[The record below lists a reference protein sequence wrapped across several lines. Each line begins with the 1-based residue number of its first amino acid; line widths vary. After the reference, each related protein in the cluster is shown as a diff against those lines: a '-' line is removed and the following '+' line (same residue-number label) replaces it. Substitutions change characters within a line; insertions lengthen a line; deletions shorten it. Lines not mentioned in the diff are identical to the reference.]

1 MWILVLITFSG
12 PMQINK
18 FEVLEYYWE
27 RSSCMKRFEEVKQS
41 GMPPN
46 TNIGCVEVR
55 KIKQA

>member
-1 MWILVLITFSG
+1 
-12 PMQINK
+12 MQVDRLEI
-18 FEVLEYYWE
+18 LEYYWE

-46 TNIGCVEVR
+46 TNIGCVQVK